1 MKRVLLL
8 LTVLLPAA
16 VFAQGTKSALESDF
30 GARLSVSVNKKIV
43 KGLHV
48 EAGGEMRLSN
58 NFTSLG
64 RFQADIGLT
73 YKINQVFKV
82 DVGYQFI
89 EKKNSSSE
97 WKPRHRLYADASATL
112 RAGDWR
118 FIIKERFQYTHR
130 EVGNIYQSNP
140 NLLELKSR
148 FKVSY
153 KGFTS
158 VTPYG
163 YVEVRNVFND
173 PSCSATWSTAS
184 QSYAD
189 YKFIG
194 YRHAY
199 INRVRGCLG
208 AEWKPAKHHSLDFY
222 LLGDYCYD
230 KNVDT
235 NSSGTRLKSLTY
247 TQAFNTSLCLGYQFS
262 F

>member
-1 MKRVLLL
+1 MKKVLLL
-8 LTVLLPAA
+8 LTALLPAA
-16 VFAQGTKSALESDF
+16 VFAQGTKNALESDF
-30 GARLSVSVNKKIV
+30 GARLSVSVDKKIV

-48 EAGGEMRLSN
+48 EAGGEMRLSD

-64 RFQADIGLT
+64 RYQFGVGMT
-73 YKINQVFKV
+73 YKVNKYFKV
-82 DVGYQFI
+82 GVGYQFI
-89 EKKNSSSE
+89 EKKNSSSV
-97 WKPRHRLYADASATL
+97 WKPRHRVYADASAL
-112 RAGDWR
+112 FRAGDWR
-118 FIIKERFQYTHR
+118 FSVKERFQYTHR
-130 EVGNIYQSNP
+130 DVGNLYQSTP

-153 KGFTS
+153 KGFAK

-173 PSCSATWSTAS
+173 PVCSATWSTAS
-184 QSYAD
+184 EAYAD
-189 YKFIG
+189 YKFKG

-208 AEWKPAKHHSLDFY
+208 AEWKITKQHSLDFY

-247 TQAFNTSLCLGYQFS
+247 DRAFNTSLGLGYRFS

>member
-1 MKRVLLL
+1 MRRVLLL

-16 VFAQGTKSALESDF
+16 VFAQGTKNALESDF
-30 GARLSVSVNKKIV
+30 GARLSVSVDKKIV

-48 EAGGEMRLSN
+48 EVGGEMRLSD
-58 NFTSLG
+58 NFTSFG
-64 RFQADIGLT
+64 RYQFGLGLT
-73 YKINQVFKV
+73 YKINKVFKV
-82 DVGYQFI
+82 GVGYEFI
-89 EKKNSSSE
+89 EKKNSSSV
-97 WKPRHRLYADASATL
+97 WKPRHRVYADASATL

-118 FIIKERFQYTHR
+118 FIFKERFQYTHR
-130 EVGNIYQSNP
+130 DVGNVYQSNP

-148 FKVSY
+148 FKVLY
-153 KGFTS
+153 KGFAS

-184 QSYAD
+184 RAYAD
-189 YKFIG
+189 YKFLG

-208 AEWKPAKHHSLDFY
+208 AEWNITKQHSLDFY

-247 TQAFNTSLCLGYQFS
+247 DQTFRLAPCIAYRFS